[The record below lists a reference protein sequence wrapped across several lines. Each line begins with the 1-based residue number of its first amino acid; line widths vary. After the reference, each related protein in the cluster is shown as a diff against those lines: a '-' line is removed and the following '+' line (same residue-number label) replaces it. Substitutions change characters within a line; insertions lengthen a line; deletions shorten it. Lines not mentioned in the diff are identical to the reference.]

1 MKKMRRSMV
10 GFLGVLFLSN
20 LVFVSYVMPCYAE
33 EKLLGSEAV
42 SYNSVGSSVSID
54 GDTAVVGASSPYG
67 ITTGEA
73 YVFRFDGTGWKQV
86 ARLTAEDAA
95 LGDLFGASVSVSG
108 TAIVIGAPCSANKGA
123 AYVFTSNGT
132 EWVQAAK
139 LTPDLAYPN
148 GNFGVAVS
156 MSGNTIVIGA
166 PYNGS
171 SGAAYV
177 FKNEGAGWV
186 QVKRLTATDVADYGA
201 FGDSVS
207 IDGNRVLVGA
217 PGDDEYAGSAYVFTY
232 TGAEWVEAPKLTA
245 EGDAATYEL
254 FGDSVSIRGDT
265 VAVGAIYDDDYAGS
279 AYVFRYNGT
288 GWPRAARLTVADAEG
303 SDEIG
308 FSVSTDGDRVLVGA
322 RGDDSGTGAAY
333 LFKDDGTVWSQV
345 AKLTATDGS
354 IWDSFGTSVSIDGN
368 RALVGAPNN
377 NSIGAAYVFTLEKK
391 PDFETLEIEVD
402 IKPGSDSNPLNPKS
416 KGVVP
421 VAILGSST
429 FDVTTIDP
437 DTIRLSREGV
447 EGEVAP
453 IRASYGDVTTSTG
466 SPMVACHE
474 LEGDGYADLKL
485 KFRTQQLVE
494 VLKLREVAGQSVQLT
509 LTGTLK
515 EEFGGT
521 PIEGQDYVKVL
532 KTGKKA
538 DKKPHPKP
546 KK

>member
-1 MKKMRRSMV
+1 M
-10 GFLGVLFLSN
+10 LGLLGMLFLLN
-20 LVFVSYVMPCYAE
+20 LFCVSSVMPCYAE
-33 EKLLGSEAV
+33 EKLFPLDSTL
-42 SYNSVGSSVSID
+42 SVYMGGSVSMS
-54 GDTAVVGASSPYG
+54 GDTAVAGAPYSSS
-67 ITTGEA
+67 TGAA
-73 YVFRFDGTGWKQV
+73 YVFQYDGTEWVEV
-86 ARLTAEDAA
+86 ARLTADVPAM
-95 LGDLFGASVSVSG
+95 GDLFGSSVAVNGKTIVVGSPYSG
-108 TAIVIGAPCSANKGA
+108 NKGA
-123 AYVFTSNGT
+123 AYVFKYEGT
-132 EWVQAAK
+132 EWVQAAM
-139 LTPDLAYPN
+139 LTADPAYA
-148 GNFGVAVS
+148 GANFGVAVS
-156 MSGNTIVIGA
+156 MSGDTIVIGA
-166 PYNGS
+166 PYSGS

-177 FKNEGAGWV
+177 FKFDGTKWV

-207 IDGNRVLVGA
+207 VDGNRVLVGA

-232 TGAEWVEAPKLTA
+232 DGTDWVQAPKLTA

-303 SDEIG
+303 YDG
-308 FSVSTDGDRVLVGA
+308 FGTSVFIDGDRVLVGA
-322 RGDDSGTGAAY
+322 PGDDTNTGAAY

-345 AKLTATDGS
+345 AKLTATDGY

-377 NSIGAAYVFTLEKK
+377 NGSIGAAYVFTLEE
-391 PDFETLEIEVD
+391 PGALEIVVD

-416 KGVVP
+416 KGVLP

-538 DKKPHPKP
+538 DKKPHPGP

>member
-1 MKKMRRSMV
+1 MKKMNCSMV
-10 GFLGVLFLSN
+10 GLLGMLFLSN

-123 AYVFTSNGT
+123 AYVFTSNGS

-217 PGDDEYAGSAYVFTY
+217 PGDDEYAGSAYVF
-232 TGAEWVEAPKLTA
+232 
-245 EGDAATYEL
+245 
-254 FGDSVSIRGDT
+254 
-265 VAVGAIYDDDYAGS
+265 
-279 AYVFRYNGT
+279 RYNGT

-303 SDEIG
+303 SDDIG

-333 LFKDDGTVWSQV
+333 LFKDDGTGWLQV
-345 AKLTATDGS
+345 AKLTATDGYL
-354 IWDSFGTSVSIDGN
+354 WDSFGTSVSIDGN

-377 NSIGAAYVFTLEKK
+377 NSIGAAYIFTLEE
-391 PDFETLEIEVD
+391 PGALEIVMD

-416 KGVVP
+416 KGVLP

-437 DTIRLSREGV
+437 DTIQLSREGV
-447 EGEVAP
+447 EGKVAP